1 MVDLRRQNGE
11 GLNKAVTTNGLITME
26 TKSGQK
32 ANKRAQ
38 KRIKEHKKLQN
49 ETFPCDMCPFGHGRH
64 KEGNKRGTR
73 VARMRSIDA
82 LINTYHKTHISIF
95 IIISSFKYYQRKK
108 HFLGFISPFWSMVV
122 ATSAKTCSHH
132 FNG

>member
-38 KRIKEHKKLQN
+38 KRIKAHKRVQ
-49 ETFPCDMCPFGHGRH
+49 ETTKRDISMICALLAMVGI
-64 KEGNKRGTR
+64 KRGTR
-73 VARMRSIDA
+73 GER
-82 LINTYHKTHISIF
+82 
-95 IIISSFKYYQRKK
+95 
-108 HFLGFISPFWSMVV
+108 WSHGCG
-122 ATSAKTCSHH
+122 A
-132 FNG
+132 